1 MEIYPFDKMAED
13 VFTPANLSDIQADG
27 ITIRSG
33 NKILKFRVTDE
44 TVVSDDAGIR
54 KELEAK
60 FTQAYESLKTQFTD
74 YKTQMKTSLDKEKAK
89 LQASQQ
95 EMERRMNAV
104 SVLPAITEDHLT
116 QGLSVAASIF
126 HKGGLMWSFKTVYA
140 PKMVGNRR
148 IEADYAKRLITPVVI
163 NVYTDKDN
171 KVHKLIVNQY
181 IGNNKFHHY
190 HSMSNRS
197 DCWGQFQYSGN
208 VISSPDE
215 MITFCKEASFL
226 LEVINDMSIGT
237 RNPRGLSRYET
248 LCKHLLPADANA
260 PEGNA
265 RTNNT
270 NSRNERSGVTTDVN
284 ASVSDNVWS
293 V

>member
-1 MEIYPFDKMAED
+1 M
-13 VFTPANLSDIQADG
+13 
-27 ITIRSG
+27 
-33 NKILKFRVTDE
+33 
-44 TVVSDDAGIR
+44 VSDDAGIR

-116 QGLSVAASIF
+116 QGLSVAASIS

-197 DCWGQFQYSGN
+197 DCWGQFQYSGK